1 MSEGFGTTKMVPL
14 KDENV
19 VAAGILQH
27 VYQALVAKGYDPVAQ
42 LTGFIMTGEPTYI
55 TSHENARS
63 LICRLQRDE
72 ILEELVRTYFSAP
85 GDPGR

>member
-1 MSEGFGTTKMVPL
+1 MTENYGTTKLVPL
-14 KDENV
+14 KDGDS

-42 LTGFIMTGEPTYI
+42 LTGFIMTGDPTYI

-72 ILEELVRTYFSAP
+72 ILEELVRFYFRVSS
-85 GDPGR
+85 GEH

>member
-1 MSEGFGTTKMVPL
+1 MTEGFGTTRMVPL
-14 KDENV
+14 QEVNS

-27 VYQALVAKGYDPVAQ
+27 VYQALLAKGYDPVAQ
-42 LTGFIMTGEPTYI
+42 ITGFVLTGDPTYI

-72 ILEELVRTYFSAP
+72 ILEELVHFYFSGAL
-85 GDPGR
+85 GRR

>member
-1 MSEGFGTTKMVPL
+1 MTDGFGTTKIVPL

-19 VAAGILQH
+19 VASGIIQH

-42 LTGFIMTGEPTYI
+42 LTGFVMTGDPTYI
-55 TSHENARS
+55 TSHGNARS

-72 ILEELVRTYFSAP
+72 ILEELVRAYFSAP

>member
-42 LTGFIMTGEPTYI
+42 LTGFVMTGDPTYI
-55 TSHENARS
+55 TSHGNARS

-72 ILEELVRTYFSAP
+72 ILEELVRAYFSAP

>member
-1 MSEGFGTTKMVPL
+1 MTQNFGTTKMVPL
-14 KDENV
+14 ADENS
-19 VAAGILQH
+19 VAASILQH

-42 LTGFIMTGEPTYI
+42 LTGFVMTGDPTYI

-72 ILEELVRTYFSAP
+72 ILEELVRSYFQVP
-85 GDPGR
+85 YTGQ

>member
-85 GDPGR
+85 GDSGR

>member
-1 MSEGFGTTKMVPL
+1 MTEGFGTTKLVPL
-14 KDENV
+14 RDENS
-19 VAAGILQH
+19 VAANILRH

-42 LTGFIMTGEPTYI
+42 LTGFVMTGDPTYI

-72 ILEELVRTYFSAP
+72 ILEELVRSYFSASP
-85 GDPGR
+85 AGGQ